1 MEASYRR
8 NFKEKQMETFGL
20 NDELPE
26 EFNEVQHDVPEPDD
40 DEVKERLSDDEGV
53 SDDGDDED
61 ESA

>member
-1 MEASYRR
+1 
-8 NFKEKQMETFGL
+8 METFGL